1 MNKLSLSILHWV
13 KFLIRDWIK
22 IIKTEG
28 LLKRLKNIE
37 CKNEKQLKAIEDQGK
52 KQLDKLKNISE
63 SKPLKKITHF
73 SKLSSGTKKLYN
85 EIKEGKVILILKHL
99 YVYKLMELSTT
110 LMLLKAH
117 WSLLQIF
124 IMVKFQ

>member
-1 MNKLSLSILHWV
+1 MNKLSFSILHWV

-22 IIKTEG
+22 IIKKER

-73 SKLSSGTKKLYN
+73 SKLSSGA
-85 EIKEGKVILILKHL
+85 I
-99 YVYKLMELSTT
+99 TT

-124 IMVKFQ
+124 IVVKFH